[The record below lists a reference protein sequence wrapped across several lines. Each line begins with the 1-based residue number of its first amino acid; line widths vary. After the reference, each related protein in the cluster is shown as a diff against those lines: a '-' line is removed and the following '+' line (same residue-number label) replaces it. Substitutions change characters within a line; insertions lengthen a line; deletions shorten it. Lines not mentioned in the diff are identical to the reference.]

1 MPKMEKIEKKQY
13 TREQFVELFN
23 KLCKETGFTIGSHPE
38 FKFRDDG
45 TFSVI
50 VVMTVE
56 KMPTENRKTPG

>member
-1 MPKMEKIEKKQY
+1 MENMDKIEKKQY
-13 TREQFVELFN
+13 TKEQFVELFN

-56 KMPTENRKTPG
+56 NMPIAKRKIPG